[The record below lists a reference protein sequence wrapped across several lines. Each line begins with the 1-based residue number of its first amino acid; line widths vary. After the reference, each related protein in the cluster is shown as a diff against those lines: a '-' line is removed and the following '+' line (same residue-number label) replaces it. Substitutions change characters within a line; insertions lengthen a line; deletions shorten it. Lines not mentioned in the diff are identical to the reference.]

1 MRTPEEELETIR
13 EAGLWRQLRPVEATD
28 GPRVT
33 LEGRTYLNFS
43 SNDYLGLSRHPALAE
58 AARLATE
65 RFGTGSTAS
74 RLICGSLAPHH
85 ELEECIAALKET
97 EAALAFSSG
106 YATAVGTIT
115 ALAGKDD
122 ILILDK
128 LCHASLVDGARLSG
142 ATIRIFPHNNL
153 DRLEQLLERS
163 TEKLSAQGRII
174 VMTESVFSMDGDV
187 APLEEIIALKKRF
200 GILCL
205 LDEAHA
211 LGVLGPRGLGLAEE
225 LGLQQSVDLQLGSLG
240 KAAGCS
246 GGYLAASRTVI
257 DLLINKA
264 RSFIYSTAPI
274 PAQAAAATTA
284 LRLISTEEGTTLR
297 GHLRERL
304 DEFSSLT
311 GSAMAATS
319 IIPVPCGDNADALAA
334 AESLR
339 SAGLLVPAIRYPTV
353 PRGQARLRITLSAAH
368 DSRDVAAL
376 AEAVN
381 SLPNRV

>member
-13 EAGLWRQLRPVEATD
+13 QAGLWRELRPVEAID

-33 LEGRTYLNFS
+33 LEGSTYLNFS
-43 SNDYLGLSRHPALAE
+43 SNDYLGLSHHPSLAE

-85 ELEECIAALKET
+85 ELEECLASLKET

-142 ATIRIFPHNNL
+142 ATMRIYPHNNL
-153 DRLEQLLERS
+153 DRLEHLLERS
-163 TEKLSAQGRII
+163 VEKLPAQGRII
-174 VMTESVFSMDGDV
+174 VMTESVFSMDGDL
-187 APLEEIIALKKRF
+187 APLEDIIALKKRF
-200 GILCL
+200 GFLLL
-205 LDEAHA
+205 LDEAHG

-225 LGLQQSVDLQLGSLG
+225 LGLQQSVDLQMGTLG
-240 KAAGCS
+240 KAAGS
-246 GGYLAASRTVI
+246 SVGYLAASRAVI

-264 RSFIYSTAPI
+264 RSFIYSTAPV
-274 PAQAAAATTA
+274 PAQAAAATAA
-284 LRLISTEEGTTLR
+284 LRLISSDEGRSLR
-297 GHLRERL
+297 ARLQEHLEA
-304 DEFSSLT
+304 FSSLT
-311 GSAMAATS
+311 GTPKPSSA
-319 IIPVPCGDNADALAA
+319 IIPVPCGENPEALAA
-334 AESLR
+334 ADALR
-339 SAGLLVPAIRYPTV
+339 SAGLLVPAIRFPTV
-353 PRGQARLRITLSAAH
+353 PRGQARLRITLSAVH
-368 DSRDVAAL
+368 DSHEITTL

-381 SLPNRV
+381 SLPNAQ